1 MRILFLTNF
10 YQTLW
15 SGRRRAIVSTSGR
28 GLKQRGHTTLVLTS
42 MHGTN
47 NVPVEE
53 DGISRA
59 LYLEVDAT
67 PWRHSITF
75 FTQRKAREKHNLHC
89 FERVIE
95 QFEPDVIYIWGMWNL
110 HKSLPVFAEARYPDK
125 VAYRFASYWPTLP
138 SAHEFYW
145 NAPGRTWYSQ
155 IPKGLLR
162 HIALTMLGNEVQP
175 NQLTFKHAMCVS
187 AASRNVLVE
196 AGMPVSTARII
207 YTGLELEKYLNSEQ
221 HQRVLDDDSLNLLY
235 AGRLT
240 STKGIDTAID
250 AMAKLVFDQGRRKI
264 RLSLAGS
271 GSVDYENH
279 LRGLVIQAG
288 LSDYVSFLGWV
299 SPEEMPAL
307 LRKFDVLLMP
317 SIWQEP
323 FARVLLEGMVSSL
336 VVVATPTGGTPEIVL
351 DGENGLLF
359 TPGNSD
365 DLAQKIARLL
375 DDSELRT
382 KLAKAGKQTIL
393 ERFTVARMMDDIES
407 FLHDVACV
415 STSVEQDRR
424 LEPVQNPG

>member
-10 YQTLW
+10 YQIHGAGGEEQ
-15 SGRRRAIVSTSGR
+15 SCQQVVE

-42 MHGTN
+42 MQDTN

-75 FTQRKAREKHNLHC
+75 FTQRKAREQHNLHC
-89 FERVIE
+89 FERVIA

-110 HKSLPVFAEARYPDK
+110 HRSLPVFAEARYPDK

-155 IPKGLLR
+155 IPKRILR
-162 HIALTMLGNEVQP
+162 HVALTMLDHEVQSYP
-175 NQLTFKHAMCVS
+175 LTFKHAMCVS

-207 YTGLELEKYLNSEQ
+207 YTGLELEKYLNGEQ
-221 HQRVLDDDSLNLLY
+221 HQRVLDDNSLNLLY

-250 AMAKLVFDQGRRKI
+250 AMAKLVFDQGRPNIK
-264 RLSLAGS
+264 LSLAGS
-271 GSVDYENH
+271 GSADYENH
-279 LRGLVIQAG
+279 LRDRVIQAG

-299 SPEEMPAL
+299 SPDEMPAL

-336 VVVATPTGGTPEIVL
+336 VVVATPTGGTPEIVI

-359 TPGNSD
+359 TPGNPD
-365 DLAQKIARLL
+365 DLAQKIGKLV
-375 DDSELRT
+375 DDSELRR
-382 KLAKAGKQTIL
+382 KLAKAGKQTII
-393 ERFTVARMMDDIES
+393 ERFTVTRMMDDIES

-415 STSVEQDRR
+415 SSAEKDGR
-424 LEPVQNPG
+424 LEPGHNPG